1 MRSSLSSRV
10 IIAIILIA
18 TAVLT
23 ILPIVWLIVTAF
35 LQSRAIVAPGID
47 ISFALQNF
55 QSVFDPSADYGRQV
69 LNSLLIVVLGT
80 ALCVVVA
87 ALAGYSLSQLNWS
100 PRGVLIVLAGLGL
113 LQVVPPMTLVPGIF
127 VLLNTLHLNN
137 TLGALI
143 LLDAVFNLPF
153 AVIMAKFYFDSIPVE
168 LRESAAIDGASDFG
182 AFRRIMLPLAMPG
195 ISAITIFTAIQ
206 VWNEFLFGLVFT
218 TGGTSAPLTVG
229 IATLIQPQ
237 QIQYGP
243 MAAVGVVTAVPI
255 IVLGI
260 VANRQIVAGLTRG
273 AVKG

>member
-10 IIAIILIA
+10 IITIILIA

-47 ISFALQNF
+47 LSFALQNF

-153 AVIMAKFYFDSIPVE
+153 AVIMAKFYFDSIPGE

>member
-153 AVIMAKFYFDSIPVE
+153 AVIMAKFYFDSIPGE

>member
-100 PRGVLIVLAGLGL
+100 SRGVLIVLAGLGL

-153 AVIMAKFYFDSIPVE
+153 AVIMAKFYFDSIPGE